1 MPPHP
6 TTAMSVFFAWC
17 ASFRKPPKLDQNG
30 MDTKD
35 DDEEEGVGLAA
46 AAVVGSC

>member
-1 MPPHP
+1 
-6 TTAMSVFFAWC
+6 MSVFFAWC

-30 MDTKD
+30 METKD
-35 DDEEEGVGLAA
+35 DDEEEGVGRLVLAA